1 MKIFK
6 NRGDIYISKSGY
18 KNSKEEQIL
27 LSLLAVILIFTI
39 VFLGLLSH
47 RYSSASQFF
56 GEGEVETTQNTDT
69 DEIALPE
76 ISGKTNFLIFE
87 TDEMNETIHYIY
99 LLEADKD
106 ALAYKVCSLSPD
118 TKIGTQSIREIFS
131 FGGGASLQTKMTEY
145 FGFEIDYY
153 AQFTTN
159 NFVEFINDFGSFIYP
174 SNEEI
179 KFSGG
184 SGDDTYTIHIKEG
197 EQTIDGKEL
206 SNLLRYY
213 SLDKPNFERSNE
225 IILYALTNL
234 FNPEN
239 YEDAQALFR
248 LFISSTSTNV
258 TVRDFENGKDG
269 IQVFCCKNT
278 DITVYSCVAQ
288 YEKNII
294 SQPSVQD
301 IKGYFSK

>member
-56 GEGEVETTQNTDT
+56 GEGEVETTQNANT

-106 ALAYKVCSLSPD
+106 TLAYKVCSLSPD

-131 FGGGASLQTKMTEY
+131 LGGGASLQTKMTEY

-239 YEDAQALFR
+239 YEDTQALFR
-248 LFISSTSTNV
+248 LFISSASTNI
-258 TVRDFENGKDG
+258 TVRDFENGKDA
-269 IQVFCCKNT
+269 IQVFCYKNT
-278 DITVYSCVAQ
+278 DITVYSCTAQ

-294 SQPSVQD
+294 SQNSVQE